1 MTDKSGLLT
10 IQKFVFL
17 LDDYHFSEYT
27 QLLEAGNAALSLK
40 LVTAIRSKL
49 PAFDTHEELCVKIY
63 DSIKQ
68 KQNFNQLSSY
78 TFKLSYLLGQNY
90 PNYLHHNVT
99 LIEKQVNEG
108 NIKEANFR
116 ADCLQDIAEEI
127 EDFQTLTFVLKFMV
141 QQAFLTR
148 DSVTGF
154 KLYSQLEKALSNEQT
169 FNRIIN
175 SLRNTL
181 YVPSESKNADTL
193 AKLKEYYKTYH
204 NHDSVAIRILSMY
217 SYLYTV
223 YYFNPGMFDSEEDLA
238 VIKQMEKEL
247 VNNSHVVF
255 PFLFDIKGIFG
266 FLLLN
271 SPLARIET
279 TEGKKHFKELTK
291 HYNSIKFWKNY
302 LNIPQIFS
310 IAVQTTR
317 FVASY
322 HYLVHRSDF
331 HMLVNTSDLQAMK
344 QLSDKCAEL
353 LELDVWKSD
362 YKNDMVS
369 VQMLFGALLVM
380 QGGNNIRRGVE
391 VLESLLT
398 SYQQLNLSGSTD
410 SVFLALMIG
419 YFATRKYD
427 KCADTFKR
435 YQKVIKDKP
444 VYDGNDISIHTYY
457 YLSRWL
463 ESQSK
468 QYVTKLEAN
477 YQRAI
482 ESGGPQK
489 AIEELVAFY
498 KVPMAVTPE
507 AGN

>member
-17 LDDYHFSEYT
+17 LDDFHYQEFCHN
-27 QLLEAGNAALSLK
+27 LEAGNAALSLK
-40 LVTAIRSKL
+40 LVKAIHNKL
-49 PAFDTHEELCVKIY
+49 PAFDTHEELCIKIY

-90 PNYLHHNVT
+90 PNYLHHNVS
-99 LIEKQVNEG
+99 LIERLVNDGET
-108 NIKEANFR
+108 EAANFR
-116 ADCLQDIAEEI
+116 GNCLQDIAEEI
-127 EDFQTLTFVLKFMV
+127 EDFQSLSFALKFLT

-154 KLYSQLEKALSNEQT
+154 KLNTELEKTLGNEQT
-169 FNRIIN
+169 FNRIIH
-175 SLRNTL
+175 SLRTTL
-181 YVPSESKNADTL
+181 YVPAESKNAETL
-193 AKLKEYYKTYH
+193 AKLKDFYRFYH
-204 NHDSVAIRILSMY
+204 NYPAVSIRILSMY
-217 SYLYTV
+217 AYLYTV
-223 YYFNPGMFDSEEDLA
+223 YYFNPGMFDSEEDLSL
-238 VIKQMEKEL
+238 IKQLDKEL

-271 SPLARIET
+271 SPLARNET

-291 HYNSIKFWKNY
+291 HYSAIKFWKNY
-302 LNIPQIFS
+302 LNMPQIFS
-310 IAVQTTR
+310 IAVQATR
-317 FVASY
+317 FVSTY
-322 HYLVHRSDF
+322 HYLVHRSDYNG
-331 HMLVNTSDLQAMK
+331 LVQTGDMQTMK

-353 LELDVWKSD
+353 LELDVWKRD
-362 YKNDMVS
+362 YKNDLVS
-369 VQMLFGALLVM
+369 VQMLYGALLVL
-380 QGGNNIRRGVE
+380 QGGPNIRKGIE
-391 VLESLLT
+391 ALESLLT

-419 YFATRKYD
+419 YFATKKYD

-463 ESQSK
+463 ESHSK
-468 QYVTKLEAN
+468 QYITKLEAN

-482 ESGGPQK
+482 ETGGPQK
-489 AIEELVAFY
+489 AIEELVAYF
-498 KVPMAVTPE
+498 KVPMQV
-507 AGN
+507 